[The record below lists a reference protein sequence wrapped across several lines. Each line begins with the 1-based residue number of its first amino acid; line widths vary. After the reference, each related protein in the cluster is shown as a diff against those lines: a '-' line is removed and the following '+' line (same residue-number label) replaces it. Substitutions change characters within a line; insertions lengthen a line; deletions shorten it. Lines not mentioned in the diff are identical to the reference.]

1 MGTQSEHIFWWNRLV
16 KIRIKESMQLQWL
29 HLAILVAVA
38 APALAGLKESCERSS
53 KSKCR
58 DPLSSVPINSNTE
71 LRTYPGGNFAVS
83 EVSLSDPSV
92 GIMSYAFNLFMP
104 LWNYMK
110 QGNNAD
116 NQIFEMSM
124 PAPIMYEKLTS
135 GMWKCSLAFWLSA
148 GGSAPAPTGVMTRGV
163 RVVNMADQRYYVKS
177 FPYSFKWWEFL
188 SMSTPESEFDKNRDE
203 LKDELRQLGKRFV
216 ENAYANVGYDSP
228 FVRTDRH
235 NEVWIQAL

>member
-116 NQIFEMSM
+116 KYINNLKYKERKPTTTQHSKKQNNKYKEIKVQH
-124 PAPIMYEKLTS
+124 AREK
-135 GMWKCSLAFWLSA
+135 
-148 GGSAPAPTGVMTRGV
+148 
-163 RVVNMADQRYYVKS
+163 N
-177 FPYSFKWWEFL
+177 
-188 SMSTPESEFDKNRDE
+188 
-203 LKDELRQLGKRFV
+203 
-216 ENAYANVGYDSP
+216 
-228 FVRTDRH
+228 
-235 NEVWIQAL
+235 